1 MSVSMKKNSRIGLMS
16 PAMLARTKRLVALVS
31 FVGISRQRRRDLV
44 PRFALE
50 WGLSLEK
57 VQEYVS
63 LLLDAGRLE
72 ISNDGMVQVVDRK
85 SHLKGKSSQ

>member
-1 MSVSMKKNSRIGLMS
+1 MS
-16 PAMLARTKRLVALVS
+16 PAMLARKERLEGLVS
-31 FVGISRQRRRDLV
+31 FVRISRQRRRDLV

-57 VQEYVS
+57 VQEYFS
-63 LLLDAGRLE
+63 LLIDAGRLE
-72 ISNDGMVQVVDRK
+72 ISNDGMVEVVGRK

>member
-1 MSVSMKKNSRIGLMS
+1 MKKKSSARLMS
-16 PAMLARTKRLVALVS
+16 PAMLARKERLEGLVS
-31 FVGISRQRRRDLV
+31 FVRISRQRRRDLV

-57 VQEYVS
+57 VQEYFS
-63 LLLDAGRLE
+63 LLIDAGRLE
-72 ISNDGMVQVVDRK
+72 ISNDGMVEVVGRK